1 MYNISLPN
9 IDILL
14 SNVLSSPEI
23 NVPIIVTEN
32 TPIIIPKAVSIDLV
46 LFAKTADNEMD
57 KFSKN
62 NSINFS

>member
-1 MYNISLPN
+1 MS
-9 IDILL
+9 
-14 SNVLSSPEI
+14 
-23 NVPIIVTEN
+23 VPIIVTEN

-46 LFAKTADNEMD
+46 LFVKIADNEID

>member
-23 NVPIIVTEN
+23 SVPIIVTEN

-46 LFAKTADNEMD
+46 LFAKTADNE
-57 KFSKN
+57 
-62 NSINFS
+62 I

>member
-1 MYNISLPN
+1 MYNTSLPN

-23 NVPIIVTEN
+23 SVPIIVTEN
-32 TPIIIPKAVSIDLV
+32 TPIIMPRAVSIDLV
-46 LFAKTADNEMD
+46 LFAKTADSEID
-57 KFSKN
+57 RFSKN